1 MSIAVSTNFKQSQ
14 WAVHYGFVIEG
25 LCDSMYDDTIEA
37 WGNGCH
43 AMHQYVLGYMPTML
57 HMANAAFAVVGEWPG
72 AYSYEVAALA
82 GTRLAELI
90 RKHRGEVP
98 EEEILAMLRRYTV
111 DFFAQGDVWL
121 YTERIETA
129 LSNTKYVPWE
139 R

>member
-1 MSIAVSTNFKQSQ
+1 MSIAVSTNFNASR
-14 WAVHYGFVIEG
+14 WAVYYGFLIEG

-43 AMHQYVLGYMPTML
+43 EMHQYVLGYMPTML

-82 GTRLAELI
+82 GMRFGELI

-98 EEEILAMLRRYTV
+98 EEEVLSMLRKHTTE
-111 DFFAQGDVWL
+111 FFAQGGEWL

-129 LSNTKYVPWE
+129 LSNIKYISWE